1 MYTFFG
7 SWTRINYTNKWTRK
21 KKVKFCFL
29 VNFFHFF
36 LSCNSLEVRGINEEK
51 LLRGSQI
58 RQMFMT
64 KTSCDESIK
73 NEFENWLNG
82 FISSLSRPIRKFVIP
97 TYVLHLFKN
106 DPLFILFIHQWCTWP
121 QFLHPLWFEIRINA
135 WFRLFVII
143 VNTWK

>member
-1 MYTFFG
+1 MCLNFQTLSEKLMYTFFG
-7 SWTRINYTNKWTRK
+7 SWTRINYTNQWTRK
-21 KKVKFCFL
+21 KQVKFCFL

-64 KTSCDESIK
+64 KTSCDKSMK

-82 FISSLSRPIRKFVIP
+82 LYFHSPDQFENLLYLLMFYTSLKMIHYS
-97 TYVLHLFKN
+97 YY
-106 DPLFILFIHQWCTWP
+106 LFINGVLDLNFSTHSD
-121 QFLHPLWFEIRINA
+121 LKSE
-135 WFRLFVII
+135 
-143 VNTWK
+143 